1 MSIFQVRKVEKG
13 TQGGRT
19 WVCTEAQGWEVSMVL
34 RPRKGWE
41 SQWSQGA
48 EA

>member
-1 MSIFQVRKVEKG
+1 MSIFQIRKVEKG

-19 WVCTEAQGWEVSMVL
+19 WICTEMQGLEVSMVL
-34 RPRKGWE
+34 RARKGWE
-41 SQWSQGA
+41 IQWSQGA